1 MDEREDEAGIG
12 TPTPAPPGVGRP
24 VVLRPLVVLEFNEEP
39 ADTDVDAEAEAD
51 AETEADS
58 VGESL

>member
-1 MDEREDEAGIG
+1 MDEREDEDGMG

-24 VVLRPLVVLEFNEEP
+24 VVLRPFVVLEFNEEP
-39 ADTDVDAEAEAD
+39 ADTEVDADAD